1 MDKTLERILS
11 LLPKNDKGKIAHGAK
26 AEFARSLGYDS
37 GDIVSMWV
45 KGTSESY
52 KKYLYDIAAK
62 YNVSVDWLLGNTD
75 ERTPQAAQ
83 DEPESIKK
91 YRALDEHGKKLVDA
105 VINIEFERCTGKQEK
120 QAEIVEL
127 PTIRHYLVAAAAGYA
142 APIEGE
148 DFEIIPL
155 PPNAPKGA
163 DFCVDVQG
171 DSMEPYIHDG
181 ERVFVQRGAQLQ
193 EFDAGIFF
201 VDGEVF
207 CKQWCVD
214 YAGTLHLL
222 SANPKRQDANIE
234 IRRDSGRHCVC
245 FGKVLLPKKLPPP
258 MYV

>member
-11 LLPKNDKGKIAHGAK
+11 LLPVNESGKVKHGAK
-26 AEFARSLGYDS
+26 KALCEAIGAPPNIFSE
-37 GDIVSMWV
+37 W
-45 KGTSESY
+45 TSRGSKSY
-52 KKYLYDIAAK
+52 RNYLYDIARF
-62 YNVSVDWLLGNTD
+62 YGVSVEWLLGNTD
-75 ERTPQAAQ
+75 ERTPQATQ

-105 VINIEFERCTGKQEK
+105 VINIEYERCTGRREH

-171 DSMEPYIHDG
+171 DSMEPYILDG

-193 EFDAGIFF
+193 EFDVGIFF

-222 SANPKRQDANIE
+222 SANPKRQDANIS
-234 IRRDSGRHCVC
+234 IPRDAGRHCVC
-245 FGKVLLPKKLPPP
+245 FGKVLLKKKLPPP

>member
-1 MDKTLERILS
+1 MDKTLDRILS

-52 KKYLYDIAAK
+52 KKYLYDIASK
-62 YNVSVDWLLGNTD
+62 YNVSVEWLLGNTD
-75 ERTPQAAQ
+75 ER
-83 DEPESIKK
+83 EPLTSDGPSELDKK
-91 YRALDEHGKKLVDA
+91 YRALDEHGKQVVDA
-105 VINIEFERCTGKQEK
+105 VLDLEYARCTGIQR
-120 QAEIVEL
+120 QAEIVEFK
-127 PTIRHYLVAAAAGYA
+127 TIRHYLVAAAAGYA

-155 PPNAPKGA
+155 PPSAPKGA

-171 DSMEPYIHDG
+171 DSMEPFIHDG

-193 EFDAGIFF
+193 EFDVGIFF

-234 IRRDSGRHCVC
+234 IPRDAGRHCVC
-245 FGKVLLPKKLPPP
+245 FGKVLLKKKLPPP